1 MSKFFIRRPIVA
13 IVIAI
18 LTVVLGILSLLSL
31 PTSQFPDIVPPEIL
45 VTATY
50 PGGDAKSVT
59 QSVATPIE
67 QQMNG
72 VDNMLYMSS
81 TSANNGVMQLTVDF
95 GVKTD
100 PNIDQVLGQLRVDQ
114 AQSQLPAQVSTAGLT
129 VQKAL
134 TSPLMLVAINSPGG
148 KLSQDFLTN
157 YAIINL
163 QDQITRV
170 VGVSRVQTFGGQYA
184 LRVWVQPDKLAK
196 LGITAPE
203 VIAAIQTQ
211 NNINPA
217 GQIGAEPIPKGQQ
230 FTYTVRTEG
239 RLVKPEEFGKIILKA
254 NADGSIVHLSD
265 VARIEL
271 GDQQYGISGR
281 YNQAPSGIMAIYQ
294 LPGSN
299 AVETAKL
306 VTARMKELSKTFPTG
321 ISYDIP
327 LDTTKAV
334 TAGIHEIVFTL
345 VEALALVVIVV
356 FIFLQGWRATL
367 IPLLAVPVSLLGTF
381 IIFPLLGFSINTLS
395 LFGLVLAIG
404 LVVDDAIIVVEA
416 VEHHIDEGMDP
427 RAATIK
433 AMEEVGGPV
442 VAIALILAAVFIP
455 TAFIPGIT
463 GRMYQQFA
471 VTIAI
476 SVLISAFNALT
487 LSPALASLLLK
498 PRDTKK
504 KTGLLGRFFAWFNKM
519 FKGATNSFVSTSSV
533 LVHKSAFAVIGIII
547 IGAIAALLGA
557 SLPGGFIPTEDQGY
571 MFLALQL
578 PDGASAQRTDAAQQ
592 KITAALLKTAGIQG
606 VIAVTNFSLLTQV
619 QSTNAGFFFVA
630 LKPWES
636 RKSKEQQLGY
646 IQANLQKQLG
656 ADPDGI
662 AFAFPPPSIP
672 GIGTSGGVTMIIEDR
687 TNSDDPM
694 TLNKEVGTFLG
705 AASKLPQIGAAIP
718 SFQPNV
724 PQLFA
729 SVDQEKALQQQ
740 VSLSDV
746 YSTMS
751 TFMGGY
757 LVNYF
762 NRFGRQWQTYVE
774 AEGTSRQ
781 DINNINQFYVRSA
794 NGSQVPLSSLVH
806 VKQTTGPEFVFRF
819 NEFNAAQVNFVS
831 SPGYSTGQTRRA
843 LEDTFKKVMPAG
855 AGFDYSGMSYQEQVA
870 EAGIPASAVFGLSLV
885 FVFLILAALY
895 ESWTL
900 PFSVL
905 LSTPVAILG
914 GYLALHARLLE
925 NDIFATIG
933 MVMLIGLSAK
943 NAILIVEFAKS
954 NYESGQSIAEA
965 ALGAARLRFRPIVMT
980 ALAFIFGCLP
990 LWIASGAGAASRQI
1004 LGTVVIGGMIL
1015 STVLGLIFI
1024 PASFSTVEWLSHRFG
1039 RGGKGTTMDSK
1050 HDPEIPESEGDAER
1064 AETAQHE
1071 HAQAGGQ
1078 R

>member
-18 LTVVLGILSLLSL
+18 LTVILGTVSMFTL

-50 PGGDAKSVT
+50 PGADAKTLT
-59 QSVATPIE
+59 QAVATPIE

-72 VDNMLYMSS
+72 VDNMIYMDSV
-81 TSANNGVMQLTVDF
+81 SANNGVVQLFVDF
-95 GVKTD
+95 DVKTNPD
-100 PNIDQVLGQLRVDQ
+100 IDQVLAQLRVDQ
-114 AQSQLPAQVSTAGLT
+114 AQAQLPAQVTTAGLT

-134 TSPLMLVAINSPGG
+134 TSPLMLVAVNSTSGNM
-148 KLSQDFLTN
+148 SQDFLTN

-163 QDQITRV
+163 QDQIARV
-170 VGVSRVQTFGGQYA
+170 KGVSRVQTFGGQYA
-184 LRVWVQPDKLAK
+184 LRVWVNPDKMAQ
-196 LGITAPE
+196 LGVTAPD

-211 NNINPA
+211 NNVNPA
-217 GQIGAEPIPKGQQ
+217 GQIGGEPIPQGQQ
-230 FTYTVRTEG
+230 FTYTVRTQG
-239 RLVKPEEFGKIILKA
+239 RLVTPEEFGKITIRA
-254 NADGSIVHLSD
+254 NADGSILHLSD
-265 VARIEL
+265 IARIEL
-271 GDQQYGISGR
+271 GDQAYGISGR
-281 YNQAPSGIMAIYQ
+281 YNQRPSGVMAIYQ

-299 AVETAKL
+299 AVATAAA
-306 VTARMKELSKTFPTG
+306 VTARMKELSATFPSG

-334 TAGIHEIVFTL
+334 TAGIHEIVLTL
-345 VEALALVVIVV
+345 LEALGLVVIVV

-367 IPLLAVPVSLLGTF
+367 IPLLAVPVSLIGTF
-381 IIFPLLGFSINTLS
+381 IIFPALGFSVNTLS

-416 VEHHIDEGMDP
+416 VEHHIEEGMDP
-427 RAATIK
+427 TAATIK

-498 PRDTKK
+498 PKDKEAKK
-504 KTGLLGRFFAWFNKM
+504 GPLGKAYGLFNK
-519 FKGATNSFVSTSSV
+519 FFGRTTDSFVHTSSV
-533 LVHKSAFAVIGIII
+533 LIHKSSVAMLGLVLVAILAVF
-547 IGAIAALLGA
+547 LGA
-557 SLPGGFIPTEDQGY
+557 RLPSGFLPTEDQGY

-592 KITAALLKTAGIQG
+592 KITDALLKTPGIQG

-630 LKPWES
+630 LKPWET
-636 RKSKEQQLGY
+636 RKSKKEQLDY
-646 IQANLQKQLG
+646 IQGNLQKQLG

-672 GIGTSGGVTMIIEDR
+672 GIGTSGGVTMILEDR
-687 TNSDDPM
+687 SGSDDPM
-694 TLNKEVGTFLG
+694 TLTKNVMTFLG
-705 AASKLPQIGAAIP
+705 ALKQRPEIGAAVP
-718 SFQPNV
+718 SFEPAV
-724 PQLFA
+724 PQLYA
-729 SVDQEKALQQQ
+729 AVDQEKVLQQQ

-746 YSTMS
+746 YATMS

-774 AEGTSRQ
+774 AEGTSRR
-781 DINNINQFYVRSA
+781 DIKNISQFYVRSA
-794 NGSQVPLSSLVH
+794 NGSQVPLSSLVK
-806 VKQTTGPEFVFRF
+806 VNQTTGPEFIYRF
-819 NEFNAAQVNFVS
+819 NEYNAAQLNITGA
-831 SPGYSTGQTRRA
+831 PGYSSGQIRAA
-843 LEDTFKKVMPAG
+843 LEETFAKTMPAG
-855 AGFDYSGMSYQEQVA
+855 AGFDYSGMSFQEQQA
-870 EAGIPASAVFGLSLV
+870 EKGVPSWAVFGLSLL

-914 GYLALHARLLE
+914 GYIALHVRSLE

-933 MVMLIGLSAK
+933 LVMLIGLSAK
-943 NAILIVEFAKS
+943 NAILIVEFAKL
-954 NYESGQSIAEA
+954 NYESGQSICEA

-990 LWIASGAGAASRQI
+990 LWTATGAGAASRRI
-1004 LGTVVIGGMIL
+1004 LGTVVVGGMFL
-1015 STVLGLIFI
+1015 STALGLIFI
-1024 PASFSTVEWLSHRFG
+1024 PVTFSVVEYLSHRFS
-1039 RGGKGTTMDSK
+1039 RGGKGTTMDSL
-1050 HDPEIPESEGDAER
+1050 HDCGPSSGSKTTAAHPQPSTQGD
-1064 AETAQHE
+1064 
-1071 HAQAGGQ
+1071 QA
-1078 R
+1078 

>member
-1 MSKFFIRRPIVA
+1 M
-13 IVIAI
+13 
-18 LTVVLGILSLLSL
+18 T
-31 PTSQFPDIVPPEIL
+31 
-45 VTATY
+45 
-50 PGGDAKSVT
+50 
-59 QSVATPIE
+59 
-67 QQMNG
+67 
-72 VDNMLYMSS
+72 
-81 TSANNGVMQLTVDF
+81 
-95 GVKTD
+95 
-100 PNIDQVLGQLRVDQ
+100 
-114 AQSQLPAQVSTAGLT
+114 TAGLT

-163 QDQITRV
+163 QDQIARV
-170 VGVSRVQTFGGQYA
+170 KGVSRVQIFGGQYA
-184 LRVWVQPDKLAK
+184 LRVWVQPDKLAQ
-196 LGITAPE
+196 LGVTAPE

-211 NNINPA
+211 NNVNPA

-230 FTYTVRTEG
+230 FTYTVRTQG
-239 RLVKPEEFGKIILKA
+239 RLVTPEEFGKIILRA
-254 NADGSIVHLSD
+254 NADGSILHLSD

-271 GDQQYGISGR
+271 GDQAYGISGR
-281 YNQAPSGIMAIYQ
+281 YNQAPSGVMAIYQ

-299 AVETAKL
+299 AVQTAAA
-306 VTARMKELSKTFPTG
+306 VNARMKELSATFPSG
-321 ISYDIP
+321 ISYDVP

-334 TAGIHEIVFTL
+334 TAGIHEIVLTL
-345 VEALALVVIVV
+345 LEALGLVVIVV

-367 IPLLAVPVSLLGTF
+367 IPLLAVPVSLIGTF
-381 IIFPLLGFSINTLS
+381 IIFPALGFSINTLS

-427 RAATIK
+427 KAATEK

-463 GRMYQQFA
+463 GRLYQQFA

-498 PRDTKK
+498 PKQEGAKK
-504 KTGLLGRFFAWFNKM
+504 GPLARAFGLFNK
-519 FKGATNSFVSTSSV
+519 FFGRTTDSFVHTSDV
-533 LVHKSAFAVIGIII
+533 LIHKSYFAMLGIVLIGII
-547 IGAIAALLGA
+547 AVFLGS

-592 KITAALLKTAGIQG
+592 KITAALLKTPGIEG

-619 QSTNAGFFFVA
+619 QSTNAGFFFVS
-630 LKPWES
+630 LKPWEV
-636 RKSKEQQLGY
+636 RKSKQEQLEY
-646 IQANLQKQLG
+646 IQGNLQKQLG
-656 ADPDGI
+656 GNPDGI

-672 GIGTSGGVTMIIEDR
+672 GIGTSGGVTMVIEDR
-687 TNSDDPM
+687 SGSDDPP
-694 TLNKEVGTFLG
+694 TLTKNVFAFLG
-705 AASKLPQIGAAIP
+705 ALKQRPEIGAAVP
-718 SFQPNV
+718 SYEPAV
-724 PQLFA
+724 PQLYA
-729 SVDQEKALQQQ
+729 DVDREKTLQQQ
-740 VSLSDV
+740 VQLSDV
-746 YSTMS
+746 YTTMS

-774 AEGTSRQ
+774 AEGTSRT
-781 DINNINQFYVRSA
+781 DIKNINQFYVRSA
-794 NGSQVPLSSLVH
+794 NGSQVPLGSLVR
-806 VKQTTGPEFVFRF
+806 VKQITGPEFIFRF
-819 NEFNAAQVNFVS
+819 NEFNAAQLNITGA
-831 SPGYSTGQTRRA
+831 PGYSSGQIRAA
-843 LEDTFKKVMPAG
+843 LEDTFKKTMPAG
-855 AGFDYSGMSYQEQVA
+855 AGFDYSGMSYQEQQA
-870 EAGIPASAVFGLSLV
+870 EKGIPSWAVFGLSLI

-914 GYLALHARLLE
+914 GYIALHARSLE

-933 MVMLIGLSAK
+933 LVMLIGLSAK
-943 NAILIVEFAKS
+943 NAILIVEFAKA
-954 NYESGQSIAEA
+954 NYDSGQSISEA

-990 LWIASGAGAASRQI
+990 LWTATGAGAASRRI
-1004 LGTVVIGGMIL
+1004 LGTVVVGGMFL
-1015 STVLGLIFI
+1015 STAIGLIFI
-1024 PASFSTVEWLSHRFG
+1024 PVTFSVVEYLSHRFV

-1050 HDPEIPESEGDAER
+1050 ADFDPVASGKA
-1064 AETAQHE
+1064 
-1071 HAQAGGQ
+1071 AGGGPKTPTQ
-1078 R
+1078 GGHA

>member
-18 LTVVLGILSLLSL
+18 LTVILGTVSMLTL
-31 PTSQFPDIVPPEIL
+31 PTSQFPDIVPTEIL

-50 PGGDAKSVT
+50 PGADAKTLT
-59 QSVATPIE
+59 QAVATPIE

-72 VDNMLYMSS
+72 VDNMIYMDSV
-81 TSANNGVMQLTVDF
+81 SANNGVVQLFVDF
-95 GVKTD
+95 DVKTNPD
-100 PNIDQVLGQLRVDQ
+100 IDQVLAQLRVDQ
-114 AQSQLPAQVSTAGLT
+114 AQSQLPSQVTTAGLT

-134 TSPLMLVAINSPGG
+134 TSPLMLIAVNSVGG

-170 VGVSRVQTFGGQYA
+170 KGVSRVQLFGGQYA

-196 LGITAPE
+196 LGVTAPE

-211 NNINPA
+211 NNVNPA
-217 GQIGAEPIPKGQQ
+217 GQIGAEPIPTGQQ
-230 FTYTVRTEG
+230 FTYTVRTQG
-239 RLVKPEEFGKIILKA
+239 RLVKPEDFGRIILRA
-254 NADGSIVHLSD
+254 NADGSILRLSD

-271 GDQQYGISGR
+271 GDQAYGLSGR

-299 AVETAKL
+299 AVQTAAA
-306 VTARMKELSKTFPTG
+306 VNARMKELSATFPAG
-321 ISYDIP
+321 LSYDVP

-334 TAGIHEIVFTL
+334 TAGIHEIVITL
-345 VEALALVVIVV
+345 VEALVLVVIVV

-367 IPLLAVPVSLLGTF
+367 IPLLAVPVSLIGTF
-381 IIFPLLGFSINTLS
+381 IIFPALGFSINTLS

-416 VEHHIDEGMDP
+416 VEHHIEEGMDP
-427 RAATIK
+427 KSATEK
-433 AMEEVGGPV
+433 AMDEVGGPV

-463 GRMYQQFA
+463 GRLYQQFA

-498 PRDTKK
+498 PRDKEAK
-504 KTGLLGRFFAWFNKM
+504 PGLLRRPFDWFNRFF
-519 FKGATNSFVSTSSV
+519 GRTTDSFVRTSDV
-533 LVHKSAFAVIGIII
+533 LIHKSAIAMMAIVLIGVLAVF
-547 IGAIAALLGA
+547 LGK

-592 KITAALLKTAGIQG
+592 KITAALLKTPGIQG

-630 LKPWES
+630 LKPWDT
-636 RKSKEQQLGY
+636 RKSKEEQIGY
-646 IQANLQKQLG
+646 IQGNLQKQLSQD
-656 ADPDGI
+656 ADGI

-672 GIGTSGGVTMIIEDR
+672 GIGTSGGVTMVLEDR
-687 TNSDDPM
+687 TGSDDPE
-694 TLNKEVGTFLG
+694 TLTKNVMAFLG
-705 AASKLPQIGAAIP
+705 AAAKRPEIGAAVP
-718 SFQPNV
+718 SYEPAV
-724 PQLFA
+724 PQIYA
-729 SVDQEKALQQQ
+729 DVDRTKALQQQ
-740 VSLSDV
+740 VQLSDV
-746 YSTMS
+746 YTTMS

-774 AEGTSRQ
+774 AEGTART
-781 DINNINQFYVRSA
+781 DIANINQFYVRSA
-794 NGSQVPLSSLVH
+794 NGSQVPLASLVS
-806 VKQTTGPEFVFRF
+806 VKKITGPEFIYRF
-819 NEFNAAQVNFVS
+819 NEFNAAQINVTGA
-831 SPGYSTGQTRRA
+831 PGYSSGQIRAA
-843 LEDTFKKVMPAG
+843 LEEVFQQTMPEG
-855 AGFDYSGMSYQEQVA
+855 AGFDYSGMSYQEQQA
-870 EAGIPASAVFGLSLV
+870 EKGVPTWAVFGLSLL

-914 GYLALHARLLE
+914 GYLALRARLLE

-933 MVMLIGLSAK
+933 LVMLIGLSAK
-943 NAILIVEFAKS
+943 NAILIVEFAKA
-954 NYESGQSIAEA
+954 NYDGGQSISEA

-990 LWIASGAGAASRQI
+990 LWTATGAGAASRQI
-1004 LGTVVIGGMIL
+1004 LGTVVIGGMLL
-1015 STVLGLIFI
+1015 STLIGLIFI
-1024 PASFSTVEWLSHRFG
+1024 PVTFSVVEYLSHRFSK
-1039 RGGKGTTMDSK
+1039 GGKGTSMDTK
-1050 HDPEIPESEGDAER
+1050 LDVDPVAAGR
-1064 AETAQHE
+1064 A
-1071 HAQAGGQ
+1071 AGGGPHTPPHGGHA
-1078 R
+1078 

>member
-18 LTVVLGILSLLSL
+18 LTVIIGVVSMLTLA
-31 PTSQFPDIVPPEIL
+31 TAQFPDIVPTEIL

-50 PGGDAKSVT
+50 PGADAKTLS
-59 QSVATPIE
+59 QAVATPIE

-72 VDNMLYMSS
+72 VDNMIYMDSV
-81 TSANNGVMQLTVDF
+81 SANNGVMQLFVDF
-95 GVKTD
+95 DVKTSPD
-100 PNIDQVLGQLRVDQ
+100 IDQVLGQLRVDQ
-114 AQSQLPAQVSTAGLT
+114 AQSQLPSQVTTAGLT

-134 TSPLMLVAINSPGG
+134 TSPLMLIAINSPGG

-170 VGVSRVQTFGGQYA
+170 KGVSRVQIFGGQYA
-184 LRVWVQPDKLAK
+184 LRVWIDPNKLAQ
-196 LGITAPE
+196 LGVTATD
-203 VIAAIQTQ
+203 VISAIGVQ
-211 NNINPA
+211 NNVNPA

-230 FTYTVRTEG
+230 FTYTVRTQG
-239 RLVKPEEFGKIILKA
+239 RLVKPEEFGNIILRA
-254 NADGSIVHLSD
+254 NPDGSILHLSD

-281 YNQAPSGIMAIYQ
+281 YNQAPSGVMAVYQ
-294 LPGSN
+294 LPGTN
-299 AVETAKL
+299 AVQTAEL
-306 VTARMKELSKTFPTG
+306 VNARMAELSKTFPAG
-321 ISYDIP
+321 ISYDVP

-334 TAGIHEIVFTL
+334 SAGIHEIVITL
-345 VEALALVVIVV
+345 VEALVLVVIVV

-367 IPLLAVPVSLLGTF
+367 IPLLAVPVSLIGTF
-381 IIFPLLGFSINTLS
+381 IIFPALGFSINTLS

-416 VEHHIDEGMDP
+416 VEHHIDEGMSPND
-427 RAATIK
+427 ATIK

-463 GRMYQQFA
+463 GRLYQQFA

-498 PRDTKK
+498 PKDKNAKKSILTKPFD
-504 KTGLLGRFFAWFNKM
+504 LFNK
-519 FKGATNSFVSTSSV
+519 FFSRTTDSFVHTSDV
-533 LVHKSAFAVIGIII
+533 LIHKSYLAMLGIVVIGI
-547 IGAIAALLGA
+547 AAAFLGS

-578 PDGASAQRTDAAQQ
+578 PDSASAQRTDAAQQ
-592 KITAALLKTAGIQG
+592 KITAALLKTPGVQG
-606 VIAVTNFSLLTQV
+606 VIAVTDFSLLTQV
-619 QSTNAGFFFVA
+619 QSTNSGFFFVA
-630 LKPWES
+630 LKPWEA
-636 RKSKEQQLGY
+636 RKSKDQQIAY
-646 IQANLQKQLG
+646 IQASVQKNLS

-672 GIGTSGGVTMIIEDR
+672 GIGTSGGVTMVIEDR
-687 TNSDDPM
+687 SGGDDPT
-694 TLNKEVGTFLG
+694 TLAKNIGTFLG
-705 AASKLPQIGAAIP
+705 AISKLPEIAAAIP
-718 SFQPNV
+718 SYAPAV
-724 PQLFA
+724 PQLYA
-729 SVDQEKALQQQ
+729 DVDQEKVLQQQ
-740 VSLSDV
+740 VQLSDV

-774 AEGTSRQ
+774 AEGTSRT
-781 DINNINQFYVRSA
+781 DIKNISQFYVRSA
-794 NGSQVPLSSLVH
+794 NGSQVPLGSLVH
-806 VKQTTGPEFVFRF
+806 IKQTTGPEFTYRF
-819 NEFNAAQVNFVS
+819 NEFNAAQLTIAAK
-831 SPGYSTGQTRRA
+831 PGYSSGQVRKA
-843 LEDTFKKVMPAG
+843 LEDTFAKVMPPG
-855 AGFDYSGMSYQEQVA
+855 AGYDYSGMSYQEDIAQKGV
-870 EAGIPASAVFGLSLV
+870 PTYAVFGLSLL

-914 GYLALHARLLE
+914 GYIALHIRLLE

-933 MVMLIGLSAK
+933 VVMLIGLSAK

-954 NYESGQSIAEA
+954 NYEGGMSISEA
-965 ALGAARLRFRPIVMT
+965 ALSAARLRFRPIVMT

-990 LWIASGAGAASRQI
+990 LWTATGAGAASRQI
-1004 LGTVVIGGMIL
+1004 LGTVVVGGMFL
-1015 STVLGLIFI
+1015 STGLGLIFI
-1024 PASFSTVEWLSHRFG
+1024 PVTFAVVEYISHRFT

-1050 HDPEIPESEGDAER
+1050 ANLDPVAAGR
-1064 AETAQHE
+1064 A
-1071 HAQAGGQ
+1071 AGLHQNPSPTPTTGGH
-1078 R
+1078 

>member
-13 IVIAI
+13 IVIAVITVI
-18 LTVVLGILSLLSL
+18 LGTVSLLTL

-50 PGGDAKSVT
+50 PGADAKTLT

-72 VDNMLYMSS
+72 VDNMLYMDSV
-81 TSANNGVMQLTVDF
+81 SANNGVVQLFVDF
-95 GVKTD
+95 DVKTNPD
-100 PNIDQVLGQLRVDQ
+100 IDQVLAQLRVDQ
-114 AQSQLPAQVSTAGLT
+114 AQSQLPAQVTTAGLT

-163 QDQITRV
+163 QDQIARV
-170 VGVSRVQTFGGQYA
+170 KGVSRVQIFGGQYA
-184 LRVWVQPDKLAK
+184 LRVWVQPDKMAQ
-196 LGITAPE
+196 LGVTAPE

-211 NNINPA
+211 NNVNPA
-217 GQIGAEPIPKGQQ
+217 GQIGGEPIPRGQQ
-230 FTYTVRTEG
+230 FTYTVRTHG
-239 RLVKPEEFGKIILKA
+239 RLVTPEEFGDVILRA
-254 NADGSIVHLSD
+254 NPDGSILHLRD
-265 VARIEL
+265 IARIEL
-271 GDQQYGISGR
+271 GDQAYAISGR
-281 YNQAPSGIMAIYQ
+281 YNQAPSGVMAIYQ

-299 AVETAKL
+299 AVQTAAA
-306 VTARMKELSKTFPTG
+306 VNARMKELSKTFPAG
-321 ISYDIP
+321 ISYDVP

-334 TAGIHEIVFTL
+334 TAGIHEIVLTL
-345 VEALALVVIVV
+345 FEALALVVLVV

-367 IPLLAVPVSLLGTF
+367 IPLLAVPVSLIGTF
-381 IIFPLLGFSINTLS
+381 IIFPALGFSINTLS

-416 VEHHIDEGMDP
+416 VEHHIEEGMDP
-427 RAATIK
+427 KAATEK

-442 VAIALILAAVFIP
+442 IAIALILAAVFIP

-463 GRMYQQFA
+463 GRLYQQFA

-487 LSPALASLLLK
+487 LSPALASVLLK
-498 PRDTKK
+498 PKDKRANKGPLAK
-504 KTGLLGRFFAWFNKM
+504 AFGAFNK
-519 FKGATNSFVSTSSV
+519 FFGRTTDGFVSTSQV
-533 LVHKSAFAVIGIII
+533 LIHKSTFAMVGLAII
-547 IGAIAALLGA
+547 AILAVFLGK
-557 SLPGGFIPTEDQGY
+557 SLPGGFLPTEDQGY

-592 KITAALLKTAGIQG
+592 KITSALLKTPGIQG

-619 QSTNAGFFFVA
+619 QSTNSGFFFVA
-630 LKPWES
+630 LKPWAT
-636 RKSKEQQLGY
+636 RKSKQQQLEY

-656 ADPDGI
+656 GNPDGI

-672 GIGTSGGVTMIIEDR
+672 GIGTSGGVTMVVEDR
-687 TNSDDPM
+687 SGSDDPV
-694 TLNKEVGTFLG
+694 TLTKSVFAFMG
-705 AASKLPQIGAAIP
+705 ALKGRPEIGAVIPSYQPAVPQI
-718 SFQPNV
+718 
-724 PQLFA
+724 FA
-729 SVDQEKALQQQ
+729 DVDREKALQQQ

-746 YSTMS
+746 YTTMQ

-774 AEGTSRQ
+774 AEGPSRTS
-781 DINNINQFYVRSA
+781 ISNINQFYVRSA
-794 NGSQVPLSSLVH
+794 NGSQVPLASLVH
-806 VKQTTGPEFVFRF
+806 VQQITGPEFIFRF
-819 NEFNAAQVNFVS
+819 NEFNAAQLNITGA
-831 SPGYSTGQTRRA
+831 PGYSSGQVRAA
-843 LEDTFKKVMPAG
+843 LEETFKRSMPPG
-855 AGFDYSGMSYQEQVA
+855 AGFDYSGMSFQEQEA
-870 EAGIPASAVFGLSLV
+870 EKGVPSWAVFALSLL
-885 FVFLILAALY
+885 FVFLILAGLY

-925 NDIFATIG
+925 NDIFATVG

-943 NAILIVEFAKS
+943 NAILIVEFAKT
-954 NYESGQSIAEA
+954 NYDSGQSICEA
-965 ALGAARLRFRPIVMT
+965 ALAAARLRFRPIVMT
-980 ALAFIFGCLP
+980 ALAFVFGCLP
-990 LWIASGAGAASRQI
+990 LWVATGAGASSRRI
-1004 LGTVVIGGMIL
+1004 LGTVVIGGMLL
-1015 STVLGLIFI
+1015 STVIGLFFI
-1024 PASFSTVEWLSHRFG
+1024 PVTFSVVEYLSHRFG
-1039 RGGKGTTMDSK
+1039 KGGKGTTMDSRFHCPPAK
-1050 HDPEIPESEGDAER
+1050 KQVGAEEPEVETEEGYSA
-1064 AETAQHE
+1064 
-1071 HAQAGGQ
+1071 
-1078 R
+1078 